1 MSPIAIDKDQAAAIL
16 NAAVGESRD
25 RVVSEE
31 WARRTRRLD
40 EAATTKTYIAALG
53 TALLA
58 RATDARIDP
67 MSIKASDNVARAYSA
82 RMLCHEVLV
91 PASRVHGF
99 DLGVTGREP
108 LNNQPFFRYERIDQM
123 DRIRDRVGLLLL
135 LASLRKIDQLSAA
148 EAGEALASFLYE
160 RTAVA
165 DLKRRTT
172 LLDVALG
179 VRQAVRAADCFV
191 REEADG
197 GKRGQ
202 ALVAGV
208 LDLVFPEVRMGRVND
223 PSRRFPGD
231 VQAMV
236 GVQVVLAVEVRQ
248 KLVGPDEAL
257 AFARAAAEA
266 GVVNA
271 AVAGLSPLVRSRCT
285 ARPFETMPRASMA
298 FFSPSSRARTNSS
311 PQHCF
316 GAGCEPTM
324 LCAICLNGSWTACT
338 RLRQAKGA
346 SVAGWSCSK
355 RRRRASSDERQL
367 GRRCGEPRHLRPRA
381 PRSEGQSSQARPAQ
395 HRCVGRVRRS
405 GRASPSSIRSW

>member
-1 MSPIAIDKDQAAAIL
+1 MSPIPIDKDQAAGIL
-16 NAAVGESRD
+16 DAAVRDSRD
-25 RVVSEE
+25 AVVSEE
-31 WARRTRRLD
+31 WAKRTRRLD

-58 RATDARIDP
+58 RATDDRIDP
-67 MSIKASDNVARAYSA
+67 MSIKASHHVARAYSA

-108 LNNQPFFRYERIDQM
+108 LNNQPFFRYERIDRM
-123 DRIRDRVGLLLL
+123 DRIRDRVGLRLL

-148 EAGEALASFLYE
+148 EAGEALAAFVHE

-179 VRQAVRAADCFV
+179 VRQVVRAADRFL

-248 KLVGPDEAL
+248 KLVGLDDAL

-271 AVAGLSPLVRSRCT
+271 AVAALAPGQEPLHRAVLREYAESKHGVLLSVIESADELIT
-285 ARPFETMPRASMA
+285 AALLWSGTRTDDALRDLPQQILDRLHEIEAS
-298 FFSPSSRARTNSS
+298 
-311 PQHCF
+311 
-316 GAGCEPTM
+316 
-324 LCAICLNGSWTACT
+324 
-338 RLRQAKGA
+338 
-346 SVAGWSCSK
+346 
-355 RRRRASSDERQL
+355 
-367 GRRCGEPRHLRPRA
+367 
-381 PRSEGQSSQARPAQ
+381 PRSL
-395 HRCVGRVRRS
+395 HRWLELLS
-405 GRASPSSIRSW
+405 DATA

>member
-1 MSPIAIDKDQAAAIL
+1 
-16 NAAVGESRD
+16 
-25 RVVSEE
+25 
-31 WARRTRRLD
+31 
-40 EAATTKTYIAALG
+40 
-53 TALLA
+53 
-58 RATDARIDP
+58 

-271 AVAGLSPLVRSRCT
+271 AVAALAPGQEPLH
-285 ARPFETMPRASMA
+285 RASLRDYAESKHGVLLSVIESADELIAAALLWSGM
-298 FFSPSSRARTNSS
+298 RTDDALRDL
-311 PQHCF
+311 PQRI
-316 GAGCEPTM
+316 
-324 LCAICLNGSWTACT
+324 LD
-338 RLRQAKGA
+338 RLHEIEA
-346 SVAGWSCSK
+346 SQRSL
-355 RRRRASSDERQL
+355 RRWLELLQEAT
-367 GRRCGEPRHLRPRA
+367 
-381 PRSEGQSSQARPAQ
+381 
-395 HRCVGRVRRS
+395 S
-405 GRASPSSIRSW
+405 G